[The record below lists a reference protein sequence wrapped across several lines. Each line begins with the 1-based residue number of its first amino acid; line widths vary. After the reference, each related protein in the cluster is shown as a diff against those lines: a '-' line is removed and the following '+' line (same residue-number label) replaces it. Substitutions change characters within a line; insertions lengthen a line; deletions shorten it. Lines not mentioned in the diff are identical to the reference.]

1 MQTVKDQMRRLKL
14 IGKQLSRA
22 PDEQV
27 SLTDPDARSMA
38 TGARGSGVVGY
49 NVQTVVDAK
58 HHLVVTHQVT
68 NQGTDRAQLSKI
80 AKKAQK
86 ALDQK
91 EVTALADRGYY
102 AGPEILK
109 CEEAGINALVPKSY
123 TSNNLA
129 KGQFDK
135 RDFRDDT
142 AAGEYR
148 CPANQRAYLALSN
161 TGARYGTP
169 QVLVVGLPALRVQG
183 EVHHRRIPTHRTLG
197 ARDGARG
204 DGGATV
210 AHAGSF

>member
-1 MQTVKDQMRRLKL
+1 MQTVKDQMRRLKQ

-109 CEEAGINALVPKSY
+109 CEEAGINALVPKSN

-129 KGQFDK
+129 KGQLDK

-148 CPANQRAYLALSN
+148 C
-161 TGARYGTP
+161 
-169 QVLVVGLPALRVQG
+169 
-183 EVHHRRIPTHRTLG
+183 
-197 ARDGARG
+197 
-204 DGGATV
+204 
-210 AHAGSF
+210 